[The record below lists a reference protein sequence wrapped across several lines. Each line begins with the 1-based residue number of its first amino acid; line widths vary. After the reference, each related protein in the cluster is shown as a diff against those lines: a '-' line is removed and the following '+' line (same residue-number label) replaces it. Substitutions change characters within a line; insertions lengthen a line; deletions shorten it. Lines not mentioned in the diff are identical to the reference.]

1 MGLFAQVGSGRLLP
15 TAKLGS
21 LIKVVHIPPFYVYFT
36 MVAIKV
42 NIFCLQLP
50 CSFII
55 GLIQTDST
63 DQTGARPATE
73 AASRKHLQHLT
84 QSSLLTGFRTKMKSC
99 MRISRTENKRSS
111 SIADVM

>member
-1 MGLFAQVGSGRLLP
+1 
-15 TAKLGS
+15 
-21 LIKVVHIPPFYVYFT
+21 

-73 AASRKHLQHLT
+73 AASKKHLQHHT
-84 QSSLLTGFRTKMKSC
+84 QSSLLTGFRTEMKSC
-99 MRISRTENKRSS
+99 MRISRTENKRSVEFDS
-111 SIADVM
+111 RRYVKSESR